1 MARTVG
7 IGYQDFE
14 RTITD
19 GVFYV
24 DKTMFI
30 KEWWENKDAVTL
42 IARPRRFGKTLTM
55 SMVEKFFS
63 VEYAGQGDLFEGL
76 AIWEEGTYQEI
87 QGTYPVI
94 SLSFANVKET
104 SYAMARK
111 KICQILTDLY
121 ADHEFLLDSGALRGA
136 DKDFFRQVSADM
148 DDMYATLS
156 VHQLSRALRSYH
168 GKNVIILLDE
178 YDTPMQEAYVN
189 GYWEELADLI
199 RNLFNAT
206 FKTNPYMERA
216 IMTGITRVGKES
228 IFSDLNH
235 LEVVTTTSEKY
246 EDSFGFTQQE
256 VSDALKEYGLSQK
269 EAAVRRWYD
278 GFTFGKRTDIYNPWS
293 IINFLEKKRLSAY
306 WVNTSGNR
314 LIGKLIREGSGEI
327 KIKMEE
333 LMRGRAIHEQIDE
346 QIVFSQ
352 LEEDGAAIWSFFL
365 ASGYL
370 KVARYRMDEETGEE
384 TYDLEITDLEVELMF
399 RKMIRGWF
407 DCTQKEYDGF
417 IQALL
422 QGDVEAM
429 NVYMSEVSE
438 TVFSSFDTGKRPS
451 HRAKPERFYHGLVL
465 GLLLDLN
472 DRYVITSNRESGLGR
487 YDVQLEPRQE
497 GDDGILLEF
506 KVRDPKKEATLEE
519 TVQNALRQIRE
530 KDYAAG
536 LRQKGIDGERI
547 RSYGFAFEGKKVLIG
562 QEG

>member
-1 MARTVG
+1 M
-7 IGYQDFE
+7 
-14 RTITD
+14 
-19 GVFYV
+19 
-24 DKTMFI
+24 
-30 KEWWENKDAVTL
+30 
-42 IARPRRFGKTLTM
+42 
-55 SMVEKFFS
+55 
-63 VEYAGQGDLFEGL
+63 
-76 AIWEEGTYQEI
+76 
-87 QGTYPVI
+87 
-94 SLSFANVKET
+94 
-104 SYAMARK
+104 
-111 KICQILTDLY
+111 
-121 ADHEFLLDSGALRGA
+121 
-136 DKDFFRQVSADM
+136 
-148 DDMYATLS
+148 
-156 VHQLSRALRSYH
+156 
-168 GKNVIILLDE
+168 
-178 YDTPMQEAYVN
+178 
-189 GYWEELADLI
+189 
-199 RNLFNAT
+199 
-206 FKTNPYMERA
+206 
-216 IMTGITRVGKES
+216 
-228 IFSDLNH
+228 
-235 LEVVTTTSEKY
+235 
-246 EDSFGFTQQE
+246 
-256 VSDALKEYGLSQK
+256 
-269 EAAVRRWYD
+269 YD

-314 LIGKLIREGSGEI
+314 LIGKMIREGSGEI

-352 LEEDGAAIWSFFL
+352 LKEDGAAIWSFFL